1 MSLSR
6 KHWVIIVIVSLV
18 IIVMAPSDTDVD
30 PAKSSSGNQKSNN
43 PLSAGSQ
50 RQQSIGQVEL
60 ERLPKAEKSS
70 KEKTRVNDVF
80 NTTSWY
86 EAPPQPKNIAPPPPP
101 PPPPAPTAPALP
113 FTYLGRFGDSAS
125 RVVILAKGD
134 RVHTVTVGDVIE
146 NTYRVESFKAGMVVL
161 TYLPL
166 NIEQTL
172 QTGDAL

>member
-1 MSLSR
+1 MSFSR
-6 KHWVIIVIVSLV
+6 KHWAIFAIVSIA
-18 IIVMAPSDTDVD
+18 IIVMAPTETDVV
-30 PAKSSSGNQKSNN
+30 PANSSSRNQQSNN
-43 PLSAGSQ
+43 PQSAGSQ
-50 RQQSIGQVEL
+50 RPQSVGQVEL
-60 ERLPKAEKSS
+60 ERLPKVERHSKDKS
-70 KEKTRVNDVF
+70 RVNDVF

-101 PPPPAPTAPALP
+101 PPPAPTAPTLP

-134 RVHTVTVGDVIE
+134 RVHTVMVGDVIE
-146 NTYRVESFKAGMVVL
+146 NTYRVEGFKAGMVVL